1 MKNSRGH
8 FWRQF
13 WRLFR
18 PYWFSEE
25 KRIAR
30 LLLFSVVAL
39 TLSIV
44 YMEVLF
50 NRWNNDFYNSLQ
62 DKKQAEFFRLIGWFG
77 WYALLWIIMQVYRQY
92 LSQMLQIRWR
102 RWLTDRYLGDWLRD
116 RAYYRMQLTDQG
128 TDNPDQRIAD
138 DLRLFVEQTLSL
150 ALGLLDAV
158 VTLVSFVVILW
169 GLSGILSFTLFGQA
183 IAVPGYMV
191 WVALVYAALGSWLVH
206 FVGRP
211 LIGLNFNQQRYEADF
226 RFSLVR
232 FRENTEGVALY
243 KGEVQEMEGFR
254 TRFSTLLANFK
265 RIMIQTKR
273 LTWFTAGYNQ
283 VAIIFPYVVAA
294 PRYFSGAIQL
304 GGLMQTASAFNQV
317 RVALSWFINSYS
329 SFAEWKATV
338 DRLTGFTNAID
349 AARASAQSGQ
359 PPLAAVAS
367 AGVSVAAL
375 DLALPGGKLLLQGAS
390 FNVNAG
396 ESMLISGP
404 SGTGKSTLFRAIA
417 GIWPFGKG
425 VIATPDPARTLFL
438 PQKPYL
444 PIGTLREVVSF
455 PARGDQF
462 RDGDICAAL
471 EDCKLGHLAG
481 RLDESQN
488 WALQLS
494 PGEQQRL
501 SFARVLLL
509 KPQWLFLDEATSALD
524 EATETHMY
532 ELLQGR
538 FPGMTIVSI
547 GHRPSLKRFHR
558 RRIDLV
564 PADAGAGRMI
574 EAI

>member
-1 MKNSRGH
+1 MNKKH

-13 WRLFR
+13 WRLFK

-25 KRIAR
+25 KGVAR

-39 TLSIV
+39 TLGIV

-62 DKKQAEFFRLIGWFG
+62 DKKQAAFFRLIGVFG
-77 WYALLWIIMQVYRQY
+77 WYALFWIIMQVYRQY

-102 RWLTDRYLGDWLRD
+102 RWLTERYLGEWLGD
-116 RAYYRMQLTDQG
+116 RAYYRMQLTDKG

-150 ALGLLDAV
+150 SLGLLDAV
-158 VTLVSFVVILW
+158 VTLVSFIVILW
-169 GLSGILSFTLFGQA
+169 GLSGVLSFTLFGQPLA
-183 IAVPGYMV
+183 IPGYMV
-191 WVALVYAALGSWLVH
+191 WVALLYAGLGSVLVH
-206 FVGRP
+206 LIGRP

-243 KGEVQEMEGFR
+243 KGEQQEMHGFR
-254 TRFSTLLANFK
+254 ERFGALLENFK
-265 RIMIQTKR
+265 RIMIRTKR

-283 VAIIFPYVVAA
+283 IAIIFPYVVAA

-329 SFAEWKATV
+329 NFAEWKATV

-349 AARASAQSGQ
+349 SARSTTQNGQAPFAPTTGSGV
-359 PPLAAVAS
+359 AV
-367 AGVSVAAL
+367 GAL
-375 DLALPGGKLLLQGAS
+375 DLALPDGRPLLQGAS

-396 ESMLISGP
+396 DSMLVAGP
-404 SGTGKSTLFRAIA
+404 SGSGKSTLFRAIA

-425 VIATPDPARTLFL
+425 VIATPDPAHTLFL

-444 PIGTLREVVSF
+444 PVGTLREVVSF
-455 PARGDQF
+455 PAKHDQF
-462 RDGDICAAL
+462 SDADIRAAL
-471 EDCKLGHLAG
+471 EDCKLGHLVN

-501 SFARVLLL
+501 SFARVLLI
-509 KPQWLFLDEATSALD
+509 KPRWLFLDEATAALD
-524 EATETHMY
+524 DATEARMY
-532 ELLQGR
+532 ALVRERLAGVS
-538 FPGMTIVSI
+538 IISI
-547 GHRPSLKRFHR
+547 GHRPSLRQFHT
-558 RRIDLV
+558 RRIELS
-564 PADAGAGRMI
+564 PSASGPSTLI
-574 EAI
+574 EGQPT